1 MAPTRWLDPQ
11 EERAW
16 RSWLAMTERVR
27 SQVARDLMADSGLSD
42 ADYMVLVNLS
52 EADGQRIRLT
62 ELAARLNWSKS
73 RLSHQLD
80 RMQARGLVRRE
91 HCPSDARGTFAVLD
105 PCGLAEIEAAAPKH
119 VESVRRHLIDV
130 LDAAQLGQLA
140 AIADQVLQRLCD
152 GKTGSEAE
160 EACTE
165 AAEACTEAEEVC
177 TEAGEACTEAGEAD
191 ELAAGTC

>member
-1 MAPTRWLDPQ
+1 MPPTRWLDPQ

-16 RSWLAMTERVR
+16 RGWLAMTERVR
-27 SQVARDLMADSGLSD
+27 GQVARDLLADSGLSD

-52 EADGQRIRLT
+52 EADGHRIRLT

-130 LDAAQLGQLA
+130 LDVDQLSQLA

-152 GKTGSEAE
+152 GK
-160 EACTE
+160 ACTE
-165 AAEACTEAEEVC
+165 V
-177 TEAGEACTEAGEAD
+177 GEAD
-191 ELAAGTC
+191 ELAAGAG